1 MARSWCTEQKI
12 VDLRWIRLNRMTTT
26 PLYRRFLG
34 TIVCVALLVASTS
47 VALADNARK
56 STAKKT
62 APVASSPISSAVST
76 TMRALGSVR
85 TQQQRPQQR
94 VLVGNDT
101 LRKENRFLFVRAAS
115 EVLTVRVELARDEA
129 QVEIGVYNMLGKKI
143 MDVHRGAT
151 GRGIHEY
158 TTAIQDLPE
167 GVYVCVMQGA
177 DFRKAEKFY
186 LSR

>member
-1 MARSWCTEQKI
+1 
-12 VDLRWIRLNRMTTT
+12 MTTPT
-26 PLYRRFLG
+26 PYRIAIYAITCL
-34 TIVCVALLVASTS
+34 VLLVATTTM
-47 VALADNARK
+47 ALADNARK
-56 STAKKT
+56 ATTKKT
-62 APVASSPISSAVST
+62 TPVASSPISSAVST

-94 VLVGNDT
+94 ILVGNDT
-101 LRKENRFLFVRAAS
+101 VRKENRFLFVRAAS
-115 EVLTVRVELARDEA
+115 EVLTVRIELARDES

-151 GRGIHEY
+151 ARGIHEY

>member
-1 MARSWCTEQKI
+1 MDQSTVTMTNPTPYRSAIYALTCL
-12 VDLRWIRLNRMTTT
+12 VLFVATTT
-26 PLYRRFLG
+26 M
-34 TIVCVALLVASTS
+34 
-47 VALADNARK
+47 ALADNARK
-56 STAKKT
+56 ATTKKT
-62 APVASSPISSAVST
+62 TPVASSPISSAVST
-76 TMRALGSVR
+76 TIRALGSVR

-101 LRKENRFLFVRAAS
+101 VRKENRFLFVRAAS
-115 EVLTVRVELARDEA
+115 EVLTVRIELARDEA

-143 MDVHRGAT
+143 MDVHRGSTA
-151 GRGIHEY
+151 RGIHEY

>member
-1 MARSWCTEQKI
+1 MR
-12 VDLRWIRLNRMTTT
+12 
-26 PLYRRFLG
+26 
-34 TIVCVALLVASTS
+34 
-47 VALADNARK
+47 
-56 STAKKT
+56 TA
-62 APVASSPISSAVST
+62 
-76 TMRALGSVR
+76 
-85 TQQQRPQQR
+85 QRPQQR

-143 MDVHRGAT
+143 MDVHRGST

>member
-1 MARSWCTEQKI
+1 MTNPTPYRSAIYALTCL
-12 VDLRWIRLNRMTTT
+12 VLFVATTT
-26 PLYRRFLG
+26 M
-34 TIVCVALLVASTS
+34 
-47 VALADNARK
+47 ALADNARK
-56 STAKKT
+56 ATTKKT
-62 APVASSPISSAVST
+62 TPVASSPISSAVST
-76 TMRALGSVR
+76 TIRALGSVR

-101 LRKENRFLFVRAAS
+101 VRKENRFLFVRAAS
-115 EVLTVRVELARDEA
+115 EVLTVRIELARDEA

-151 GRGIHEY
+151 ARGIHEY

>member
-1 MARSWCTEQKI
+1 MDQSTVTMTNPTPYRSAIYALTCL
-12 VDLRWIRLNRMTTT
+12 VLFVATTT
-26 PLYRRFLG
+26 M
-34 TIVCVALLVASTS
+34 
-47 VALADNARK
+47 ALADNARK
-56 STAKKT
+56 ATTKKT
-62 APVASSPISSAVST
+62 TPVASSPISSAVST
-76 TMRALGSVR
+76 TIRALGSVR
-85 TQQQRPQQR
+85 TQQQR

-101 LRKENRFLFVRAAS
+101 VRKENRFLFVRAAS
-115 EVLTVRVELARDEA
+115 EVLTVRIELARDEA

-143 MDVHRGAT
+143 MDVHRGTTA
-151 GRGIHEY
+151 RGIHEY

>member
-1 MARSWCTEQKI
+1 
-12 VDLRWIRLNRMTTT
+12 
-26 PLYRRFLG
+26 
-34 TIVCVALLVASTS
+34 
-47 VALADNARK
+47 
-56 STAKKT
+56 
-62 APVASSPISSAVST
+62 
-76 TMRALGSVR
+76 MRALGSVR
-85 TQQQRPQQR
+85 SQQQRPQQR

>member
-1 MARSWCTEQKI
+1 MFC
-12 VDLRWIRLNRMTTT
+12 VVL
-26 PLYRRFLG
+26 FL
-34 TIVCVALLVASTS
+34 AST
-47 VALADNARK
+47 ATMIADNARK
-56 STAKKT
+56 AAPKKT
-62 APVASSPISSAVST
+62 TPVSASPIGNAVST
-76 TMRALGSVR
+76 TIRALGSVR
-85 TQQQRPQQR
+85 PAQRPQQR
-94 VLVGNDT
+94 VMVGNDT

-115 EVLTVRVELARDEA
+115 EILTVRVELARDEA

-143 MDVHRGAT
+143 MDVHRGTT